1 MQVDFV
7 RFRAGDPED
16 AAALAAFWCSN
27 VWPFHV
33 KSHPDRTEVEALID
47 SGSLDG
53 PSDRTYWI
61 SHSGERVGFVHIED
75 LHPDDGDPL
84 FDLRIHGPH
93 RGKGIGRSAVNWLTS
108 TVFTEHS
115 HASRIE
121 AQTRQD
127 NLAMRRVLTGCGYV
141 KEAHYRRAWPDSD
154 GTLHDGI
161 GYAILRDD
169 WVSGRSTPV
178 DWSDSP

>member
-1 MQVDFV
+1 MDAEFV
-7 RFRAGDPED
+7 QFRPDDPKD
-16 AAALAAFWCSN
+16 AAALAAFWCSD

-47 SGSLDG
+47 SGSLVG

-61 SHSGERVGFVHIED
+61 VDHDERVGFVHLED

-84 FDLRIHGPH
+84 FDLRIQSHH
-93 RGKGIGRSAVNWLTS
+93 RGKGIGAATVRWLTS
-108 TVFTEHS
+108 MVFTEYPHVT
-115 HASRIE
+115 RIE

-127 NLAMRRVLTGCGYV
+127 NQAMRQVLTSCGYV

-154 GTLHDGI
+154 GIGHDGI
-161 GYAILRDD
+161 GYAILRCD
-169 WVSGRSTPV
+169 WTSGRSTPV
-178 DWSDSP
+178 DWNDAP